1 MNSIKGNSKNT
12 NFFVVKVLNKLWLS
26 QLLRL
31 ENKQNIFVHFEYFI
45 YLQTLSCD
53 STKIQYFLI
62 GVF

>member
-31 ENKQNIFVHFEYFI
+31 ENKQNNFVHFECFI
-45 YLQTLSCD
+45 FPIT
-53 STKIQYFLI
+53 I
-62 GVF
+62 GITNP